1 MSASHETLRTIRFEG
16 ELLPKWAEL
25 LDLAARLSPVSE
37 EVRRWFSRL
46 TTGPGVEAGRV
57 VIQHCQALRTSLE
70 QHRESLAAELQRN
83 GENVQ
88 PAQILGAWRY
98 ALDTMIQQAGKRGHC
113 SWFLEGAEDEG
124 RDWEDGGD
132 VILRRV

>member
-1 MSASHETLRTIRFEG
+1 MSASRENLRTIRFEG

-25 LDLAARLSPVSE
+25 LELAAGISPVSE

-57 VIQHCQALRTSLE
+57 VIEHCQTLRTSLE
-70 QHRESLAAELQRN
+70 QHRESLVAELQRN
-83 GENVQ
+83 REDAQ
-88 PAQILGAWRY
+88 SAQILGAWLY
-98 ALDTMIQQAGKRGHC
+98 ALDTMIQQAGEGGNC
-113 SWFLEGAEDEG
+113 CWSVEGAEDEG

-132 VILRRV
+132 VTLRRV